1 MVCMIIFRLN
11 FSWKTDITTR
21 SATKLPTQNS
31 QAIFRSSALKSGSFF
46 IIQNQIQLRSLNT
59 FSYKDNDADSLQQS
73 SNVLLTE
80 LKPNFY
86 VDNDEDEQENYDAK
100 TVSVHSDD
108 ENINEAN
115 YDTDLDDEGLSN
127 GDLL

>member
-1 MVCMIIFRLN
+1 
-11 FSWKTDITTR
+11 
-21 SATKLPTQNS
+21 
-31 QAIFRSSALKSGSFF
+31 LKSGSFF